1 MNVLDTAIVLASVM
15 LALSVVLAFIRLLRG
30 PSLPDRVVAFDL
42 MTSVAV
48 GITVVYSMAT
58 QEMVFL
64 DVAIVL
70 ALISFLGSVAFARYL
85 EHRGKTGT
93 IWGQPPDSNSD
104 PNESNAQP
112 GGCPQNV
119 RPNYAKRSSTP
130 SRGEQ

>member
-1 MNVLDTAIVLASVM
+1 MNVLDMAIVLASVM

-48 GITVVYSMAT
+48 GIMVVYSMAT

-85 EHRGKTGT
+85 EHRGK
-93 IWGQPPDSNSD
+93 
-104 PNESNAQP
+104 
-112 GGCPQNV
+112 
-119 RPNYAKRSSTP
+119 K
-130 SRGEQ
+130 